1 MAQPGASAPTGR
13 WSGTFSTTAGQ
24 VESALDG
31 AEPKLCKVDYRRP
44 VEFGYFLVPDASDPQ
59 ATLRSGRLADELG
72 LDLVGVQDHP
82 YQSRHLDTW
91 TLLAAIAAQTRRVRV
106 FPDVANLPLRPPA
119 VLAKA
124 AASLD
129 LLSGGRVELGLGAGS
144 FWQGITAMGG
154 PQRTPGA
161 SVDALEEAIQV
172 IRLMWSG
179 ERSAWF
185 RGRHYGLSGVHPG
198 PQPAHPI
205 GIWLGAYKPRMLE
218 LTGRLADGCIPSLGY
233 VKPGDLPEMNQRI
246 DQAAERA
253 GRQPEAVRRL
263 LNVGGVFTSGAN
275 QGPLRGPAAQ
285 WVEELAQ
292 LALEHGI
299 DGFVLSAQTE
309 DELRRFA
316 LEVAPA
322 VREKVAQHRRD
333 YPR

>member
-1 MAQPGASAPTGR
+1 MTGSRVPSAAADRTG
-13 WSGTFSTTAGQ
+13 
-24 VESALDG
+24 
-31 AEPKLCKVDYRRP
+31 PKLCAVDYGRP

-59 ATLRSGRLADELG
+59 KTLRSGRLADELG

-144 FWQGITAMGG
+144 FWQGITAMDGR
-154 PQRTPGA
+154 QRTPGA
-161 SVDALEEAIQV
+161 SVDALEQAIQV

-179 ERSAWF
+179 ERSAWL
-185 RGRHYGLSGVHPG
+185 RGRHYSLSGVHPG

-233 VKPGDLPEMNQRI
+233 LKLGDLPQMNQRI

-275 QGPLRGPAAQ
+275 EGPLRGPTAQ

-299 DGFVLSAQTE
+299 DGFVLSAQSE

-322 VREKVAQHRRD
+322 VREKVAQYRRN